1 MQTIKKNTVRK
12 NISPLCH
19 CYGNVGEAIFFS
31 DLSCKFQFLSLAL
44 KMNVARTVDPFGLG
58 SKFSL
63 AAAATSGAGAL
74 AAWGAHSGTI
84 QQWKELTSGAKQ
96 IRSES

>member
-1 MQTIKKNTVRK
+1 
-12 NISPLCH
+12 
-19 CYGNVGEAIFFS
+19 
-31 DLSCKFQFLSLAL
+31 
-44 KMNVARTVDPFGLG
+44 MNVARTVDPFGLG
-58 SKFSL
+58 SNFSL

>member
-1 MQTIKKNTVRK
+1 MLLGQLI
-12 NISPLCH
+12 PLVSVQ
-19 CYGNVGEAIFFS
+19 N
-31 DLSCKFQFLSLAL
+31 
-44 KMNVARTVDPFGLG
+44 
-58 SKFSL
+58 FSL
-63 AAAATSGAGAL
+63 AAAVTSGAGAL